1 MNVYEYTVVN
11 VVMAFEEKD
20 LNIID
25 EHLMK
30 VAYKVADD
38 FTKEQI
44 SVSLITSIVM
54 DIMPGIIHIEA
65 GPHDW
70 QFDLDGN
77 YIGNGMFNDVSVEL
91 VGMV

>member
-1 MNVYEYTVVN
+1 MNVYEYTVMN

-25 EHLMK
+25 QHLMK
-30 VAYKVADD
+30 IAYKVADD
-38 FTKEQI
+38 FIKEQI
-44 SVSLITSIVM
+44 SVSLITTIVM
-54 DIMPGIIHIEA
+54 DIMPGVIHIEA

-77 YIGNGMFNDVSVEL
+77 YTGNGMFNDVSVEL